1 MREED
6 TYAPGR
12 AGALRQGYTTGTCA
26 AGAAQAA
33 ARFLLSGVKS
43 GEAAVTV
50 PRGDELSLPVEAWEF
65 GPGWASCGIRKDA
78 GDDPDV
84 TDGILI
90 CARVSKTGTGG
101 DYEQIEEGIS
111 LYLSGGVGIGRV
123 TKPGLSCKVGEP
135 AINPIPR
142 EMIFAQVA
150 RVCRE
155 AGFLGRLW
163 IEIFSPQGA
172 EAAGRTFNP
181 RLGIEGG
188 ISILGTSGIVEPMS
202 RRALLDTIRLELR
215 QKSMA
220 SNGRVAA
227 ALGNYGERFL
237 EELGV
242 CREQVVICSNYIG
255 DTLDMAREEG
265 VKEIL
270 FVGHAGKLIKT
281 AAGIMDTHS
290 RTADGRMEIL
300 GAWGAACGADP
311 DLTEQILQAVTVD
324 QGLAILET
332 QPGLKERTMER
343 IMGRMAFYLSQR
355 AGDGLGAEA
364 IVFTNERGILGMTPG
379 AGGMLARL
387 KQGCADA

>member
-33 ARFLLSGVKS
+33 APVPACGVKS

-111 LYLSGGVGIGRV
+111 LYLSGGVGIGRI

-155 AGFLGRLW
+155 AGFLGRL
-163 IEIFSPQGA
+163 
-172 EAAGRTFNP
+172 
-181 RLGIEGG
+181 
-188 ISILGTSGIVEPMS
+188 
-202 RRALLDTIRLELR
+202 
-215 QKSMA
+215 
-220 SNGRVAA
+220 
-227 ALGNYGERFL
+227 
-237 EELGV
+237 
-242 CREQVVICSNYIG
+242 
-255 DTLDMAREEG
+255 
-265 VKEIL
+265 
-270 FVGHAGKLIKT
+270 
-281 AAGIMDTHS
+281 
-290 RTADGRMEIL
+290 
-300 GAWGAACGADP
+300 
-311 DLTEQILQAVTVD
+311 
-324 QGLAILET
+324 
-332 QPGLKERTMER
+332 
-343 IMGRMAFYLSQR
+343 
-355 AGDGLGAEA
+355 
-364 IVFTNERGILGMTPG
+364 
-379 AGGMLARL
+379 
-387 KQGCADA
+387 